1 MSDHPADK
9 IAKVVALATSPDYYE
24 AQSAYA
30 KALDMV
36 GNLDLDLLVTLA
48 GQRDALLRD
57 LRIEYTRL
65 ISEKERANK
74 RTTGDLVGRALSLL
88 QHYERI
94 DALLKI
100 PGVVAVL
107 FSSRSFKA
115 RGHPRRPTISS
126 PQCSAA
132 AATNKTTRNGG
143 SAYEW
148 LPHHQ
153 TRTR

>member
-57 LRIEYTRL
+57 LRIEYRRL

-94 DALLKI
+94 DALLA
-100 PGVVAVL
+100 VVAL
-107 FSSRSFKA
+107 LQGK
-115 RGHPRRPTISS
+115 RPPEPSDDFL
-126 PQCSAA
+126 
-132 AATNKTTRNGG
+132 TTMFGG
-143 SAYEW
+143 SRYEQDHAKW
-148 LPHHQ
+148 
-153 TRTR
+153 RERV